1 MVDYA
6 ASRLNMVESQ
16 LRPNKVTDEAL
27 LAAFLAVPR
36 ERFVPAGLRGAAYID
51 DALPLGGGRYLMPPM
66 VLARLLQLARFG
78 PDDTVLEIGCATGY
92 GTAVMARLA
101 RNVVAVESDRPLAA
115 QATARLRELGS
126 GNAAVIEAPLS
137 EGHRARAPYSVIVL
151 AGAIARVPEAIA
163 HQLAA
168 GGRLVAVVQQ
178 ENGLGQGT
186 VMTRIGALLSQRPS
200 FDAAVPLLPG
210 FEAEPSFVFER

>member
-6 ASRLNMVESQ
+6 AIRLNMVESQ
-16 LRPNKVTDEAL
+16 LRPNKVTDAAV

-51 DALPLGGGRYLMPPM
+51 DALPLGGGRYLLPPM
-66 VLARLLQLARFG
+66 VLARLLQLAEIG

-92 GTAVMARLA
+92 GTAVLARLA
-101 RNVVAVESDRPLAA
+101 RSVVAVESDRAIAA

-126 GNAAVIEAPLS
+126 GNAVVIEAPLTQ
-137 EGHRARAPYSVIVL
+137 GHPDRGPYAAIVL
-151 AGAIARVPEAIA
+151 GGAIARVPDAIA
-163 HQLAA
+163 RQLAD

-178 ENGLGQGT
+178 PNGLGQGT
-186 VMTRIGALLSQRPS
+186 LMTRAGSVLSRRPT

-210 FEAEPSFVFER
+210 FQAEPSFVF